1 MQGKVKFLFNDSAHN
16 VASVHSDRQTEGD
29 ELIYFIYL
37 FKKIFIQL

>member
-1 MQGKVKFLFNDSAHN
+1 MRGKVKFLFNDSAHN
-16 VASVHSDRQTEGD
+16 VASVHSDRLEAD